1 MNKLEYVSNKLN
13 FFVEHYC
20 EETKDVGNLNIEL
33 CEMLEFE
40 NEPLIVKLGFMDAP
54 LDSLEKWNEWH
65 ELDNGFFYET
75 SMEEIEE
82 LYQAICKFEEKQN
95 SNFNN
100 LIKDLP
106 NKFQQIVK
114 DSSKY
119 GRNIESNKPYLLK

>member
-1 MNKLEYVSNKLN
+1 MNKLEYVNNKLN
-13 FFVEHYC
+13 QYVDDYC
-20 EETKDVGNLNIEL
+20 DKTNDIGGINTEL
-33 CEMLEFE
+33 SQMLEFE
-40 NEPLIVKLGFMDAP
+40 NESLIVKLGLSDAP
-54 LDSLEKWNEWH
+54 LDSLEKWNEYH
-65 ELDNGFFYET
+65 ELDNGLFYET

-119 GRNIESNKPYLLK
+119 GRIIDSNEKYLLK

>member
-1 MNKLEYVSNKLN
+1 MNKLEFVFNKLN
-13 FFVEHYC
+13 FFVDNYC
-20 EETKDVGNLNIEL
+20 EKTNDIMALNIEL
-33 CEMLEFE
+33 CQMLEFE
-40 NEPLIVKLGFMDAP
+40 NESLINKLGWMEAP

-65 ELDNGFFYET
+65 ELKSEWFDET

-82 LYQAICKFEEKQN
+82 LYQAIIKFEEKQN

-106 NKFQQIVK
+106 NKFQPIVK

-119 GRNIESNKPYLLK
+119 GRTIYSNKSYLLK